1 MAVIATVIIAPKQAE
16 NSQTTQ
22 YTAGVG
28 QRVIIDKFTVTN
40 TTGTPATLAINLVE
54 SGGSAAAAN
63 LMLDDKSI
71 AAGETYTCPE
81 VVGHVLEAGDFI
93 STLAGTA
100 TALTIRASGRVI
112 S

>member
-1 MAVIATVIIAPKQAE
+1 MAVTPAVLIAPKQAE

-22 YTAGVG
+22 YTVATG

-40 TTGTPATLAINLVE
+40 STGSAATLGINLVE
-54 SGGSAAAAN
+54 SGGSAGASN

-81 VVGHVLEAGDFI
+81 VVGHILGPGDLI
-93 STLAGTA
+93 STIAGTA